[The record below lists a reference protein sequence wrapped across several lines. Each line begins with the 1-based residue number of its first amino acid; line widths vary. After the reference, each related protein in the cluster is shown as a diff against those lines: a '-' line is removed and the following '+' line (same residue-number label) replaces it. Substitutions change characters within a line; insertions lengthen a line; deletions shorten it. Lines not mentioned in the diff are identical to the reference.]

1 MLWIAL
7 ALPNLPIE
15 AITRGSLAPEP
26 LAVADARH
34 ILACDS
40 RARHRGVRPGMT
52 LAAAYALAPQ
62 LDVRPRDPAA
72 ETETLLGLAAWAGRF
87 TPSVALD
94 LPDALALEVAGSLR
108 IFGGAVRIVDAI
120 RRDVA
125 EMGFAPRVA
134 CAPTA
139 RGANWLARA
148 GIEASIDS
156 PEALA
161 ERLATLPLHV
171 AGCDAA
177 TLESLGAIG
186 AATVGDLLALPR
198 DGLARRFGQA
208 LLDAVDRA
216 LGRLPDPRTFH
227 VPPPTF
233 RATIELS
240 AEVTQAD
247 ALVFAAHRMLVQ
259 MEGYLV
265 ARSGGV
271 RRFVL
276 RLAHREG
283 RASEIAVGLV
293 APNRD
298 AAHLTHLLR
307 ERLAGFALP
316 EPVRALTLAADEI
329 VPVAGESLAL
339 FAEETRGEEDWPK
352 LVERLR
358 ARLGADAVHGVATA
372 ADHRPERAWRTR
384 EPAPVRPAPR
394 AMAARRASRNAS
406 GVTSDPVDVAASPRP
421 GRRPFWLLAEPRPLA
436 EIDAVPH
443 HGGPLTLLAGPER
456 IESGWW
462 DGAPCARDYFVA
474 RTGEDALVWVYRE
487 SRDPGGWFLHGMFS

>member
-7 ALPNLPIE
+7 ALPNLPLE
-15 AITRGSLAPEP
+15 AIARGSPPPEP

-34 ILACDS
+34 ILACDG

-94 LPDALALEVAGSLR
+94 LPDALALEVEGSLR
-108 IFGGAVRIVDAI
+108 IFGGAARIMDAV

-148 GIEASIDS
+148 GVEASIES
-156 PEALA
+156 PAALA
-161 ERLATLPLHV
+161 DRLATLPLHV
-171 AGCDAA
+171 TGYDAP
-177 TLESLGAIG
+177 TLESLAAIG

-198 DGLARRFGQA
+198 DGLARRFGQG

-233 RATIELS
+233 RATIDLA

-259 MEGYLV
+259 LEGYLV

-283 RASEIAVGLV
+283 RASEITVGLV

-316 EPVRALTLAADEI
+316 EPVRALGLAADEI
-329 VPVAGESLAL
+329 VPVAGESLTL

-358 ARLGADAVHGVATA
+358 ARLGTEAVHGVATA
-372 ADHRPERAWRTR
+372 ADHRPERAWRPR
-384 EPAPVRPAPR
+384 EPEPR
-394 AMAARRASRNAS
+394 CHASRTFAGRRARRSADEASATGDIAVS
-406 GVTSDPVDVAASPRP
+406 SRP
-421 GRRPFWLLAEPRPLA
+421 GHRPFWLLAEPRPLA

-443 HGGPLTLLAGPER
+443 HGGPLRLLAGPER

-474 RTGEDALVWVYRE
+474 RTREDALVWVYRE

>member
-1 MLWIAL
+1 M
-7 ALPNLPIE
+7 
-15 AITRGSLAPEP
+15 
-26 LAVADARH
+26 ADARH
-34 ILACDS
+34 VLACDG
-40 RARHRGVRPGMT
+40 RAWHRGVRPGMA

-62 LDVRPRDPAA
+62 LDVRPRDPAT

-87 TPSVALD
+87 TPSVALE
-94 LPDALALEVAGSLR
+94 LPDALALEIEGSLR
-108 IFGGAVRIVDAI
+108 IFGGAARIADAVRHG
-120 RRDVA
+120 VA

-139 RGANWLARA
+139 RGASWLARA
-148 GIEASIDS
+148 GVETLIES

-161 ERLATLPLHV
+161 DRLVTLPLHV
-171 AGCDAA
+171 TGCDAPM
-177 TLESLGAIG
+177 LESLAAIG

-198 DGLARRFGQA
+198 DGLARRFGQP

-233 RATIELS
+233 RATIELA

-259 MEGYLV
+259 LEGYLV

-316 EPVRALTLAADEI
+316 EPVRALALAADEI

-339 FAEETRGEEDWPK
+339 FAEETRGEEDWPR

-358 ARLGADAVHGVATA
+358 ARLGAGAVHGVAAT
-372 ADHRPERAWRTR
+372 ADHRPERAWRAR
-384 EPAPVRPAPR
+384 EPEPR
-394 AMAARRASRNAS
+394 RHASRTFPVSRTRRGAGDSPDARS
-406 GVTSDPVDVAASPRP
+406 GAASPKP
-421 GRRPFWLLAEPRPLA
+421 GHRPFWLLAEPRPLA

-443 HGGPLTLLAGPER
+443 HGGPLRLLAGPER

-474 RTGEDALVWVYRE
+474 RTREDALVWVYRE
-487 SRDPGGWFLHGMFS
+487 QREPGGWFLHGLFS